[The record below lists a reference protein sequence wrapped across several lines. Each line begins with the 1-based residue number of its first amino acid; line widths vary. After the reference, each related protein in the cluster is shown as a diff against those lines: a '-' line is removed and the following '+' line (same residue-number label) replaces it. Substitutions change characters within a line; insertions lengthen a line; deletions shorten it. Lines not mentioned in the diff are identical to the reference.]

1 MKNLK
6 NLILESPVGYAIWS
20 EPFNRPKIDAIGRML
35 RRSGKDKAS
44 ILDIGCGPATNAD
57 CFTGWKYLGVDLNP
71 EYIKVAASKFPHLN
85 FAVADA
91 AKLDLDGEKFD
102 VVLINSLMHHLNDAE
117 CDDLLRGIKPALNEN
132 SVIIVQEPI
141 TPGKRKRIMRFLMKQ
156 DRGDYFRP
164 LEEWK
169 KVFQANGYQIM
180 AEEFYPLKL
189 ARLIVGW
196 QMYSALLK
204 NNS

>member
-1 MKNLK
+1 MKNW
-6 NLILESPVGYAIWS
+6 ILESPVGYAIWS

-35 RRSGKDKAS
+35 QKSGKDKAS
-44 ILDIGCGPATNAD
+44 ILDVGCGPATNAD

-71 EYIKVAASKFPHLN
+71 DYIKVAASRFPHLR

-91 AKLDLDGEKFD
+91 AKLNIDAEKFD

-117 CDDLLRGIKPALNEN
+117 CADLLRGIKPALTEN
-132 SVIIVQEPI
+132 SVIIAQEPI
-141 TPGKRKRIMRFLMKQ
+141 TPGKKKRIMRFLMKQ

-169 KVFQANGYQIM
+169 KVFRTNGYQIV

-189 ARLIVGW
+189 AHLVVGW
-196 QMYSALLK
+196 QMYSVLLK
-204 NNS
+204 SND